1 MLHKLLSSLSR
12 GNGFESIDAF
22 KRSTAD
28 LRNRRMMF
36 GTFPRV
42 ITFIWWQHAWQVN
55 SKAK

>member
-12 GNGFESIDAF
+12 GNGFESIDAS

-36 GTFPRV
+36 DWDISTCDHLHLVAACMAG
-42 ITFIWWQHAWQVN
+42 
-55 SKAK
+55 